1 MSRTAFSRRKYLIM
15 CTATVFAGC
24 NGGTGKAESTD
35 WPMFHTDAANSGTTD
50 SEIPTRSRD
59 LVWRQSLEFPYT
71 SPIVADDTVLV
82 GDATGIRAFDVSSGS
97 RQWRTK
103 FEGTPGGTPAVA
115 KDSVFVTSDGRFGNA
130 AKASIRALGF
140 DQGQELWRVQIDDD
154 HVFTPT
160 VADGTVY
167 FRTSEGVYAFDTDGT
182 VQWSHTDR
190 PRFDDVHHEV
200 VMDLAPAVA
209 GETVFVPDPD
219 GVIALDA
226 GTGEIIWTASAEK
239 VRASPA
245 VSRDRVFLADVP
257 VGLRAFDR
265 SDGAERW
272 RWDSDGGCWTTPAV
286 TEDTVYATAG
296 FSVVAVSPSDGT
308 EQWRLSGDGI
318 HGDIY
323 SSPAVGANGVVICSS
338 NRPVAVL
345 RKESVVW
352 EQNTGGSRVSPAI
365 ASGRIHVVSDEPV
378 LLTFE

>member
-1 MSRTAFSRRKYLIM
+1 MSHTAFSRRKYLST

-24 NGGTGKAESTD
+24 NGVTGKAESTD
-35 WPMFHTDAANSGTTD
+35 WPMFHRDAANSGTTD

-59 LVWRQSLEFPYT
+59 PVWRQALEFPYT

-130 AKASIRALGF
+130 AEASVRALGLE
-140 DQGQELWRVQIDDD
+140 QGQELWRVQIEDD

-160 VADGTVY
+160 VTDGTVY
-167 FRTSEGVYAFDTDGT
+167 FRTSKGVYALDADGT
-182 VQWSHTDR
+182 VQWSRTDR

-219 GVIALDA
+219 GVIALDT

-239 VRASPA
+239 VRAAPA
-245 VSRDRVFLADVP
+245 ISRDRVFLADVP

-265 SDGAERW
+265 SDGVERW
-272 RWDSDGGCWTTPAV
+272 QWDSDGGCWTTPAV

-296 FSVVAVSPSDGT
+296 FSVIAVSPSDGT
-308 EQWRLSGDGI
+308 EQWRLSGDGL

-323 SSPAVGANGVVICSS
+323 SSPAVGANGVVVCSS

-352 EQNTGGSRVSPAI
+352 EQTTGGSRVSPAI
-365 ASGRIHVVSDEPV
+365 ASGRIHVVSDEPA